1 VLGGFAA
8 AADLGPSANV
18 GLVRGAFAEG
28 VGPEP
33 VESGWAGAVRAAFK
47 ASEDEDDAGA
57 LIGGEA
63 GDAAEIVPGE
73 SFPDDNVFAG
83 DAFATVGLRAGADG
97 AGAVTRAGDCGE
109 KAVGCG
115 AAAGSR

>member
-1 VLGGFAA
+1 MA
-8 AADLGPSANV
+8 
-18 GLVRGAFAEG
+18 RGAFAEG
-28 VGPEP
+28 AGAEP
-33 VESGWAGAVRAAFK
+33 VESGWAGAARAAFK
-47 ASEDEDDAGA
+47 AGEDADGIVGV
-57 LIGGEA
+57 LIVGEA

-83 DAFATVGLRAGADG
+83 DAFAAVRVRAGADG

-109 KAVGCG
+109 EAVGCC

>member
-1 VLGGFAA
+1 M
-8 AADLGPSANV
+8 GPSANG

-28 VGPEP
+28 VGPEL

-47 ASEDEDDAGA
+47 AGDDADDAGGVMGA
-57 LIGGEA
+57 LDAGE
-63 GDAAEIVPGE
+63 GVDAVGIVPGE

-97 AGAVTRAGDCGE
+97 AGAVTQAGDCGE
-109 KAVGCG
+109 EAVGCG

>member
-1 VLGGFAA
+1 
-8 AADLGPSANV
+8 V

-47 ASEDEDDAGA
+47 AGEDADDAGGIVGA
-57 LIGGEA
+57 LIVGEA

-83 DAFATVGLRAGADG
+83 DAFAAVRVRAGADG

-109 KAVGCG
+109 EAVGCC